1 MAKYITVVGGGV
13 TGLSTALA
21 LVSKGAFVTLIDAE
35 DGVGQGASFANG
47 GQLSY
52 RYVAPLADKGVVWQ
66 GLKWLG
72 KSDSPLNLRIEPSL
86 LQWRWLL
93 RFLLACNARV
103 NHENMQNTLRL
114 SLLSQKTLARWRKSF
129 LLNDF
134 DWTRSGKLIIHR
146 HEADFTKAVQKAD
159 KKFQQCLTADEACD
173 LEPALQ
179 AIYSE
184 LKGAIYAPN
193 DETADA
199 YRYCLSIL
207 KYLMASGQFTLKSNC
222 RAERIIENNG
232 KVRALV
238 TNQGE
243 LRVEH
248 LVIAAGNGS
257 RALLKPLK
265 IDLAIYPLKGYSLTL
280 PFPKNENIV
289 PKRSVTD
296 YAQKTVY
303 AKLGDKLRIAAMVDI
318 GYQKKGI
325 RANRIDAL
333 KRSVLQTFPHLK
345 GVDKAEVW
353 AGLRPA
359 TPEGPPILGRTPY
372 KNLWLNVGHGSLGF
386 TLAAGSAEV
395 IAELI
400 TDQRSS
406 INLEGL
412 TLY

>member
-1 MAKYITVVGGGV
+1 
-13 TGLSTALA
+13 
-21 LVSKGAFVTLIDAE
+21 
-35 DGVGQGASFANG
+35 
-47 GQLSY
+47 
-52 RYVAPLADKGVVWQ
+52 
-66 GLKWLG
+66 
-72 KSDSPLNLRIEPSL
+72 
-86 LQWRWLL
+86 
-93 RFLLACNARV
+93 
-103 NHENMQNTLRL
+103 
-114 SLLSQKTLARWRKSF
+114 
-129 LLNDF
+129 
-134 DWTRSGKLIIHR
+134 
-146 HEADFTKAVQKAD
+146 
-159 KKFQQCLTADEACD
+159 
-173 LEPALQ
+173 
-179 AIYSE
+179 
-184 LKGAIYAPN
+184 
-193 DETADA
+193 
-199 YRYCLSIL
+199 
-207 KYLMASGQFTLKSNC
+207 MASGQFTLKSNC
-222 RAERIIENNG
+222 RAECIIENNG
-232 KVRALV
+232 KVRALA

-248 LVIAAGNGS
+248 LVIAAGNS
-257 RALLKPLK
+257 SHALLKSLK
-265 IDLAIYPLKGYSLTL
+265 IDLAIYPLKEYRLTL
-280 PFPKNENIV
+280 PFPKNENVV

-318 GYQKKGI
+318 GYQKSGI
-325 RANRIDAL
+325 CTNRIDAL
-333 KRSVLQTFPHLK
+333 KHNVLQTFPHLK